1 MAKNKLKHFAELD
14 TFEHVIQHPYQKDNF
29 DHPLK
34 GLWNTDFF
42 NQAQPIT
49 LEVGCGKGEYTVGL
63 ARMHSERNYLGLDLK
78 GNRIWRGARTA
89 LDEGMQNVGFIR
101 SQADRIP
108 NFFAPGELSEI
119 WVTFPDPKPKKGD
132 ARKRLTST
140 ENNERYRNLLAPGG
154 MVHLKTDSD
163 FNVEFTLEVIRETGA
178 ELIRYSDDIDRDF
191 PDDELVKI
199 RTYYEIMFR
208 KKNVPIKLISYRP

>member
-14 TFEHVIQHPYQKDNF
+14 LFTPVIQHPYQKENF

-34 GLWNTDFF
+34 GRWTTDFF
-42 NQAQPIT
+42 CTAQPIT

-63 ARMHSERNYLGLDLK
+63 ARLHPERNFLGLDLK

-89 LDEGMQNVGFIR
+89 LDEGMSNVGFIR
-101 SQADRIP
+101 SQAERIG

-132 ARKRLTST
+132 ARKRLTSAESNVRYKELLT
-140 ENNERYRNLLAPGG
+140 EVGI
-154 MVHLKTDSD
+154 VHLKTDSD
-163 FNVEFTLEVIRETGA
+163 FNVSFTLEVIRETEA
-178 ELIRYSDDIDRDF
+178 ELLRFSEDIDRDF
-191 PDDELVKI
+191 PNDELIKI
-199 RTYYEIMFR
+199 RTHYEMMFR
-208 KKNVPIKLISYRP
+208 KKGIPIKLISYRP

>member
-14 TFEHVIQHPYQKDNF
+14 TFEHVIQHPYQKENF

-34 GLWNTDFF
+34 GRWNGEFF
-42 NQAQPIT
+42 KSPQPIT

-63 ARMHSERNYLGLDLK
+63 ARMHPERNFLGLDLK

-89 LDEGMQNVGFIR
+89 LDEGMSNVGFIR
-101 SQADRIP
+101 SQAERIG

-132 ARKRLTST
+132 TRKRLTSI
-140 ENNERYRNLLAPGG
+140 ESNARYRDLLMPGG

-163 FNVEFTLEVIRETGA
+163 FNVEFTLEVIRETEA
-178 ELIRYSDDIDRDF
+178 ELLRFSEDIDRDF

-199 RTYYEIMFR
+199 RTYYELMFR
-208 KKNVPIKLISYRP
+208 KKGVPIKLISYRP